1 VPGCVRVRDAMGVPA
16 LHRYGR
22 DPSQVA
28 DLYLPEGGGPWPVAV
43 VIHGGYWRERYDRS
57 LMNAVCADLAR
68 RGWAAWNLEYRRIAG
83 GRGGWPQTFDDVA
96 AGIDHLAEL
105 AGAAPAAPT
114 EAGTDSATDRAAAA
128 ATPAATTTPIDI
140 RRVVTIGHSAGGGLA
155 LWAATRDR
163 PRVPVT
169 AAVGQAAV
177 SDLARA
183 SRLRLS
189 NGAADE
195 LMGGP
200 PDRVP
205 ERYAAASPSE
215 RLPLGVPTLL
225 VHGGRDDT
233 VPVELSRDLHAA
245 AVAAGDDCEL
255 VVHERDG
262 HFEHID
268 PATAAWG
275 TVTRWTAAL

>member
-1 VPGCVRVRDAMGVPA
+1 MGVPA

-28 DLYLPEGGGPWPVAV
+28 DLYLPDGDGPWPVAV
-43 VIHGGYWRERYDRS
+43 VIHGGYWRECYDRS
-57 LMNAVCADLAR
+57 LMDAVCADLAG

-83 GRGGWPQTFDDVA
+83 GRGGWPHTFDDVA
-96 AGIDHLAEL
+96 AGIDHLADL
-105 AGAAPAAPT
+105 AGPTAATGPAATGP
-114 EAGTDSATDRAAAA
+114 A
-128 ATPAATTTPIDI
+128 AATTTPIDI
-140 RRVVTIGHSAGGGLA
+140 RRVVSIGHSAGGHLA

-183 SRLRLS
+183 SQLHLS

-262 HFEHID
+262 HFEHIE
-268 PATAAWG
+268 PGTAAWG

>member
-1 VPGCVRVRDAMGVPA
+1 MPA
-16 LHRYGR
+16 VHRYGR

-28 DLYLPEGGGPWPVAV
+28 DLHVPAGAGPWPVAV
-43 VIHGGYWRERYDRS
+43 MIHGGYWRQRYDRT
-57 LMNAVCADLAR
+57 LMDAVSADLAA

-83 GRGGWPQTFDDVA
+83 GRGGWPATFDDVSV
-96 AGIDHLAEL
+96 GIDHLADL
-105 AGAAPAAPT
+105 RAGGA
-114 EAGTDSATDRAAAA
+114 
-128 ATPAATTTPIDI
+128 PIDL
-140 RRVVTIGHSAGGGLA
+140 RTVVTIGHSAGGHLA
-155 LWAATRDR
+155 LWAATRHR
-163 PRVPVT
+163 PGVPVT

-183 SRLRLS
+183 SRLGLS
-189 NGAADE
+189 DGAADA

-200 PDRVP
+200 PERVP
-205 ERYAAASPSE
+205 ERYAAGSPIE
-215 RLPLGVPTLL
+215 RLPLGVPALL

-245 AVAAGDDCEL
+245 AVAAGDACEL
-255 VVHERDG
+255 VVLEGEG

-275 TVTRWTAAL
+275 TVIRWTAAL

>member
-1 VPGCVRVRDAMGVPA
+1 MGVPA

-28 DLYLPEGGGPWPVAV
+28 DLYLPQGAGPWPVAV

-57 LMNAVCADLAR
+57 LMDAVCADLAG
-68 RGWAAWNLEYRRIAG
+68 RGWVAWNLEYRRIGG
-83 GRGGWPQTFDDVA
+83 GRGGWPATFDDVA

-105 AGAAPAAPT
+105 QAGAASHRAAP
-114 EAGTDSATDRAAAA
+114 A
-128 ATPAATTTPIDI
+128 IDI
-140 RRVVTIGHSAGGGLA
+140 RRVVTIGHSAGGHLA

-205 ERYAAASPSE
+205 ERYAAASPIE

-233 VPVELSRDLHAA
+233 VPVALSRDLHAA
-245 AVAAGDDCEL
+245 AVAAGDDCDL
-255 VVHERDG
+255 VVHERAG

>member
-1 VPGCVRVRDAMGVPA
+1 MPA
-16 LHRYGR
+16 VHRYGR

-28 DLYLPEGGGPWPVAV
+28 DLHLPDGAGPWPVAV
-43 VIHGGYWRERYDRS
+43 VIHGGYWRQRYDRT
-57 LMNAVCADLAR
+57 LMDAVSADLAG

-83 GRGGWPQTFDDVA
+83 GRGGWPATFDDVSAAIDDLVDLRA
-96 AGIDHLAEL
+96 AGV
-105 AGAAPAAPT
+105 
-114 EAGTDSATDRAAAA
+114 
-128 ATPAATTTPIDI
+128 PIDL
-140 RRVVTIGHSAGGGLA
+140 RTVVTIGHSAGGHLA

-163 PRVPVT
+163 PRVLVT

-183 SRLRLS
+183 SRLGLS
-189 NGAADE
+189 GGAADE

-200 PDRVP
+200 PERVP
-205 ERYAAASPSE
+205 ERYAAGSPSE
-215 RLPLGVPTLL
+215 RLPLGVPALL

-233 VPVELSRDLHAA
+233 VPVELSREMHAA
-245 AVAAGDDCEL
+245 AVAAGDTCEL
-255 VVHERDG
+255 AVLERDG

-275 TVTRWTAAL
+275 TVIRWIAAL

>member
-1 VPGCVRVRDAMGVPA
+1 MSV

-28 DLYLPEGGGPWPVAV
+28 DLHLPDGAGPWPVAV
-43 VIHGGYWRERYDRS
+43 VLHGGFWRERYDRS
-57 LMNAVCADLAR
+57 LMDALCADLAG

-83 GRGGWPQTFDDVA
+83 GRGGWPATFDDVS
-96 AGIDHLAEL
+96 AGIDSLINVRA
-105 AGAAPAAPT
+105 AGA
-114 EAGTDSATDRAAAA
+114 
-128 ATPAATTTPIDI
+128 PIDI
-140 RRVVTIGHSAGGGLA
+140 RRVVTIGHSAGGHLA
-155 LWAATRDR
+155 LWAATRAR

-183 SRLRLS
+183 SRLGLS
-189 NGAADE
+189 DGAADE

-205 ERYAAASPSE
+205 ERYAAGSPIE
-215 RLPLGVPTLL
+215 RLPFRVPTLL
-225 VHGGRDDT
+225 VHGDRDDT
-233 VPVELSRDLHAA
+233 VPVELSRDLHAR
-245 AVAAGDDCEL
+245 AVAAGDRCEL
-255 VVHERDG
+255 VVLERAG
-262 HFEHID
+262 HYEHVD

>member
-1 VPGCVRVRDAMGVPA
+1 MVRDAMGVPA
-16 LHRYGR
+16 PHRYGG

-28 DLYLPEGGGPWPVAV
+28 DLYLPGGAGPWPVAV
-43 VIHGGYWRERYDRS
+43 VVHGGYWRERYDRS
-57 LMNAVCADLAR
+57 LMTAVCADLAG

-83 GRGGWPQTFDDVA
+83 GRGGCPATFDDVA
-96 AGIDHLAEL
+96 AGIDHLADVRS
-105 AGAAPAAPT
+105 AGA
-114 EAGTDSATDRAAAA
+114 
-128 ATPAATTTPIDI
+128 PIDI
-140 RRVVTIGHSAGGGLA
+140 RRVVTIGHSAGGHLA
-155 LWAATRDR
+155 LWAATRER
-163 PRVPVT
+163 PRVAVT
-169 AAVGQAAV
+169 AVVGQAAV

-183 SRLRLS
+183 SRLGLS

-200 PDRVP
+200 PDRLA
-205 ERYAAASPSE
+205 ERYATASPIE
-215 RLPLGVPTLL
+215 RLPLGVPALL

-233 VPVELSRDLHAA
+233 VPVALSRDLHTA

-255 VVHERDG
+255 VVLEHDG

-268 PATAAWG
+268 PATAAWD

>member
-1 VPGCVRVRDAMGVPA
+1 MGVPS

-28 DLYLPEGGGPWPVAV
+28 DLHLPEGGGPWPVAV

-57 LMNAVCADLAR
+57 LMSAVCADLAG
-68 RGWAAWNLEYRRIAG
+68 RGWAAWNLEYRRIGG

-105 AGAAPAAPT
+105 AGAAATTAPT
-114 EAGTDSATDRAAAA
+114 A
-128 ATPAATTTPIDI
+128 ATAATPIDI
-140 RRVVTIGHSAGGGLA
+140 RRVVTIGHSAGGHLA

-195 LMGGP
+195 LMGWP

-205 ERYAAASPSE
+205 ERYAAASPRE

-225 VHGGRDDT
+225 VHGGHDDT
-233 VPVELSRDLHAA
+233 VPVELSRDLYAA

>member
-1 VPGCVRVRDAMGVPA
+1 MGVPA

-28 DLYLPEGGGPWPVAV
+28 DLHLPDGAGPWPVAV
-43 VIHGGYWRERYDRS
+43 VIHGGYWRARYDRS
-57 LMNAVCADLAR
+57 LMDAVCRDLAG

-83 GRGGWPQTFDDVA
+83 GRGGWPATFDDVSS
-96 AGIDHLAEL
+96 GIDFLADL
-105 AGAAPAAPT
+105 HSAG
-114 EAGTDSATDRAAAA
+114 
-128 ATPAATTTPIDI
+128 TPIDI
-140 RRVVTIGHSAGGGLA
+140 RRVVAIGHSAGGQLA

-163 PRVPVT
+163 PRLPVT

-183 SRLRLS
+183 SRLHLS

-205 ERYAAASPSE
+205 ERYAAASPIE
-215 RLPLGVPTLL
+215 RLPLGVPALL

-233 VPVELSRDLHAA
+233 VPVELSLELHAA

>member
-1 VPGCVRVRDAMGVPA
+1 MPA
-16 LHRYGR
+16 VHRYGR
-22 DPSQVA
+22 DRSQVA
-28 DLYLPEGGGPWPVAV
+28 DLHLPEGAGPWPVAV
-43 VIHGGYWRERYDRS
+43 VLHGGYWRERYDRS
-57 LMNAVCADLAR
+57 LMDAVCADLAG
-68 RGWAAWNLEYRRIAG
+68 RGWAAWNLEYRRISG
-83 GRGGWPQTFDDVA
+83 GRGGWPATFDDVS

-105 AGAAPAAPT
+105 H
-114 EAGTDSATDRAAAA
+114 AAA
-128 ATPAATTTPIDI
+128 TPIDI
-140 RRVVTIGHSAGGGLA
+140 RRIVLIGHSAGGHLA

-163 PRVPVT
+163 PRVAVT

-205 ERYAAASPSE
+205 ERYAAASPIE

-245 AVAAGDDCEL
+245 AVAAGDECKL

-268 PATAAWG
+268 PATAAWD

>member
-1 VPGCVRVRDAMGVPA
+1 MPA
-16 LHRYGR
+16 IHRYGR

-28 DLYLPEGGGPWPVAV
+28 DLHLPQGDGPWPVAV

-57 LMNAVCADLAR
+57 LMGAVCADLAG

-105 AGAAPAAPT
+105 
-114 EAGTDSATDRAAAA
+114 DAA
-128 ATPAATTTPIDI
+128 ATIPIDI
-140 RRVVTIGHSAGGGLA
+140 RRVVSIGHSAGGHLA

-183 SRLRLS
+183 SRLHLS

-205 ERYAAASPSE
+205 ERYAAASPSQ

-268 PATAAWG
+268 PATPAWG

>member
-1 VPGCVRVRDAMGVPA
+1 MGVPA

-28 DLYLPEGGGPWPVAV
+28 DLHLPEGEGPWPVAV

-57 LMNAVCADLAR
+57 LMDAVCVDLTG
-68 RGWAAWNLEYRRIAG
+68 RGWAAWNLEYRRIGG

-105 AGAAPAAPT
+105 HDGA
-114 EAGTDSATDRAAAA
+114 SI
-128 ATPAATTTPIDI
+128 PIDI
-140 RRVVTIGHSAGGGLA
+140 RRVVSIGHSAGGHLA

-189 NGAADE
+189 NGGADE

-205 ERYAAASPSE
+205 ERYAAGSPSE

-233 VPVELSRDLHAA
+233 VPVELSRNLHAA
-245 AVAAGDDCEL
+245 AVAADDDCEL